1 MADWLGCLLTEVAG
15 MVSVVVGGGVA
26 DDDGLLGFDGFE
38 VRA

>member
-1 MADWLGCLLTEVAG
+1 MADWRGYLLTEVAEV
-15 MVSVVVGGGVA
+15 VSVVVGGGFA